1 MVENISQKYYVK
13 LNTICNVR
21 INTIKWD
28 VPSPRMNE
36 NEVGDKANELTNPIF
51 IPIKE
56 YNVTYSQSQK
66 RRFLDLISNGQQK
79 SDEIWYKNTS
89 DAVRKYPGWKLALEL
104 ISV

>member
-66 RRFLDLISNGQQK
+66 RRFLDLISIMVSRSLTK
-79 SDEIWYKNTS
+79 SDIRIRPMLSENIQDGS
-89 DAVRKYPGWKLALEL
+89 
-104 ISV
+104 

>member
-1 MVENISQKYYVK
+1 
-13 LNTICNVR
+13 
-21 INTIKWD
+21 
-28 VPSPRMNE
+28 MNE

-79 SDEIWYKNTS
+79 SDEI
-89 DAVRKYPGWKLALEL
+89 
-104 ISV
+104 